1 MMQNGNKH
9 GVMAAYMIVII
20 LATATLLRFTYLTTE
35 GESRPRYRD
44 PVLSEVLVRGS
55 IYDRDGS
62 LLAIQAPDYGFEITL
77 SGSSPSY
84 IASVLSR
91 YTPEPAVSLESRISN
106 GEGFIIIPSI
116 PSITE
121 MGEIRG
127 ELDELGLSDEVCLT
141 TRETRKYPSYQETW
155 NIIGGVD
162 QALSGVSGMERIFD
176 EELSPR
182 PSPFERIARGKD
194 LTLTIDLEAQ
204 EAMMEL
210 MRRIGYGGSAA
221 LIAPDGSIVAWT
233 GGPDEAVLRSLV
245 VAVASG
251 YKEAEEHPSLPFEE
265 DSLIPLKDGFSLY
278 ADDPEGLSAL
288 LPELAL

>member
-1 MMQNGNKH
+1 MMQKGNKH
-9 GVMAAYMIVII
+9 VVVTAYMIVIK
-20 LATATLLRFTYLTTE
+20 LATATLLRFTYLTFVE
-35 GESRPRYRD
+35 GSRPRYHD
-44 PVLSEVLVRGS
+44 PLLSEVLVRGS

-77 SGSSPSY
+77 SESSPSY

-91 YTPEPAVSLESRISN
+91 YTPEPAVSLESRIRN
-106 GEGFIIIPSI
+106 GEGFIMIPSI
-116 PSITE
+116 PSIPE

-127 ELDELGLSDEVCLT
+127 ELDDLGLSDEVRLT

-162 QALSGVSGMERIFD
+162 QRLSGVSGLERIFD
-176 EELSPR
+176 DSLTPR

-204 EAMMEL
+204 KAMMEL
-210 MRRIGYGGSAA
+210 MQEIGYGGAAA
-221 LIAPDGSIVAWT
+221 LIAPDGSIAAWT
-233 GGPDEAVLRSLV
+233 GGPDETVLRALV
-245 VAVASG
+245 TSESSG
-251 YKEAEEHPSLPFEE
+251 YSETDAHPALPFEE
-265 DSLIPLKDGFSLY
+265 DSLIPLKEGFRLY
-278 ADDPEGLSAL
+278 ADDKESLSAL